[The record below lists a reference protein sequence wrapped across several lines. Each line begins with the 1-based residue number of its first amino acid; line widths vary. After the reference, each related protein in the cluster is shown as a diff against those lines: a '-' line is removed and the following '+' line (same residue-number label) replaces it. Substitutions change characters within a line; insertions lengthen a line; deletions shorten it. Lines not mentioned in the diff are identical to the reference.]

1 MDSSAANS
9 QSHPKHLDKKF
20 LEDVIK
26 NLRPKSEVYTGITFL
41 KKLLDSKGPEG
52 VLDFV
57 KRASVAL
64 DEEGSLDLAF
74 NFNDVER
81 EIFKESRPNMSRRN
95 FLHTIGY
102 AVPGAVFGAYGA
114 ASLGNRA
121 IKKITGEKSDD
132 TPPTSRRNFLGLVKD
147 VTGEIPMDIANLFIG
162 AALINEG
169 YEKWVEIK
177 LEQIAD
183 AVSLLDERIK
193 TESKSSSSPGR

>member
-1 MDSSAANS
+1 MNVPSPEPS
-9 QSHPKHLDKKF
+9 QPVKHVDRDF
-20 LEDVIK
+20 LEGVIT
-26 NLRPKSEVYTGITFL
+26 NLRPRSEVYTGITFL
-41 KKLLDSKGPEG
+41 KKLLDSKGAEG

-74 NFNDVER
+74 DFNNVEK

-114 ASLGNRA
+114 ASIGDRV
-121 IKKITGEKSDD
+121 IKKLSGDKSQDE
-132 TPPTSRRNFLGLVKD
+132 TPTSRRNFLGAAKD
-147 VTGEIPMDIANLFIG
+147 VTGELPMDIANLFIG

-169 YEKWVEIK
+169 YEKWIEIK
-177 LEQIAD
+177 LEQIAG
-183 AVSLLDERIK
+183 AVSLMDERIK
-193 TESKSSSSPGR
+193 TEQKKAGDLAR